1 MSYILEALKKAEA
14 ERRAAP
20 MPAVPPP
27 HLTTPGKRP
36 PSWRQRL
43 PWPALAALGVALA
56 SAAWFSTARND
67 ATPPRLAQMPKE
79 APQAPVPV
87 AVEPKPVD
95 KEVEAPKPKERV
107 ARKPIEKKRPPRVEP
122 KPKQAPEP
130 PIATLRELPE
140 QIQREI
146 PVLSVSGY
154 IYAGNKADRSVLV
167 NKRLLREGDEVAPG
181 LKLEQMTPDGMVLN
195 YKGYRYRAGY

>member
-27 HLTTPGKRP
+27 HLATPGKRQ
-36 PSWRQRL
+36 PSWRKRL
-43 PWPALAALGVALA
+43 PGPALAALGVVLA
-56 SAAWFSTARND
+56 SAVWFSTTRND
-67 ATPPRLAQMPKE
+67 TSPANVAQATE
-79 APQAPVPV
+79 APAPV
-87 AVEPKPVD
+87 AIEPKTPD
-95 KEVEAPKPKERV
+95 KPIETPKPKEKV
-107 ARKPIEKKRPPRVEP
+107 ARKPVEKKRPPPSAEP
-122 KPKQAPEP
+122 KPLQPPEP
-130 PIATLRELPE
+130 PIVTLRELPE

-146 PVLSVSGY
+146 PPLSVSGY